1 MSEWR
6 FTAYDLRT
14 GSKLTDLNVASWS
27 STDVLND
34 SGDFSATIELDG
46 AGRSTVT
53 VVAALPLTDDDGVV
67 LTDDLGEELLA
78 DPEPTTF
85 PTSRRTVVADST
97 RRGRS
102 VIVAERDGV
111 PCFTG
116 IIWRRQYDATSRTLK
131 VAGRGLGSYFDHF
144 SQTTALTSTG
154 IDQFAILKG
163 LVDFVQNQ
171 AGANIGIEIPAAT
184 SGVLRDRVYEAFS
197 GKKVGELMRE
207 LSNVVDGF
215 DYDVRS
221 EYDTGAVVRRLR
233 RFYPRRGRT
242 FEATGL
248 RFRAPGNAVLFDMSE
263 DASDMATV
271 VTALGAGD
279 GADMLITTAAET
291 ALVNAGWPAYSVT
304 RAYKDVTVLATL
316 AQHAGADVARLSGVD
331 DESFSV
337 QVDPTFPGQPWGSWD
352 LGDDCQLIVD
362 DDPLFPAGDDGS
374 PGLVSNRRVA
384 AHGWSVQG
392 SSEQLTVTLDRKVIP

>member
-1 MSEWR
+1 MPEWR

-14 GSKLTDLNVASWS
+14 QAKLTDLNVAAWA
-27 STDVLND
+27 STDVLED

-46 AGRSTVT
+46 ATTSTVT
-53 VVAALPLTDDDGVV
+53 VVAALPLTDDDGEV
-67 LTDDLGEELLA
+67 LTDDDGEALLA

-85 PTSRRTVVADST
+85 QTARRTVVADST

-111 PCFTG
+111 PAFTG
-116 IIWRRQYDATSRTLK
+116 IIWRRQYDARSRTLK
-131 VAGRGLGSYFDHF
+131 VAGRGLRSYFDHF
-144 SQTTALTSTG
+144 SQTTALTYAG
-154 IDQFAILKG
+154 VDQFAILKG

-171 AGANIGIEIPAAT
+171 AGANIGVEIPAAA
-184 SGVLRDRVYEAFS
+184 SGVLRDRVYESFS
-197 GKKVGELMRE
+197 GKYVGELMRE

-215 DYDVRS
+215 DYDIRT
-221 EYDTGAVVRRLR
+221 EYEAGLAARRLR

-263 DASDMATV
+263 DASNMATV

-279 GADMLITTAAET
+279 GADMLVTTAAQT
-291 ALVNAGWPAYSVT
+291 SLVNAGWPAYSVT
-304 RAYKDVTVLATL
+304 RAHKDVTNLNTL
-316 AQHAGADVARLSGVD
+316 AGHAGAAAARLSGVD

-384 AHGWSVQG
+384 AHSWSVQG

>member
-6 FTAYDLRT
+6 FTASDLRS
-14 GSKLTDLNVASWS
+14 GAKLTDLNVAGWS
-27 STDVLND
+27 SNDVLKD

-46 AGRSTVT
+46 QARTAT
-53 VVAALPLTDDDGVV
+53 
-67 LTDDLGEELLA
+67 
-78 DPEPTTF
+78 
-85 PTSRRTVVADST
+85 TSRRTTVSDST

-144 SQTTALTSTG
+144 SQTSALSYTDV
-154 IDQFAILKG
+154 DQFAILKG

-171 AGANIGIEIPAAT
+171 AGADIGIEIPAAT
-184 SGVLRDRVYEAFS
+184 SGVLRDRVYESFS
-197 GKKVGELMRE
+197 GKYVGELMRE
-207 LSNVVDGF
+207 LSSVINGF
-215 DYDVRS
+215 DYDIRT
-221 EYDTGAVVRRLR
+221 EYDAGAVVRRLR

-248 RFRAPGNAVLFDMSE
+248 RFRSPGNAVLFDMSE
-263 DASDMATV
+263 DGSQMATV

-279 GADMLITTAAET
+279 GADMLVTTAAET

-304 RAYKDVTVLATL
+304 LAFKDVTVLATL
-316 AQHAGADVARLSGVD
+316 AQHAGAAVARLSGVD

-337 QVDPTFPGQPWGSWD
+337 QVDPTFAGQPWGSWD

-362 DDPLFPAGDDGS
+362 DDPMYPAGDDGS
-374 PGLVSNRRVA
+374 PGLVANRRVV
-384 AHGWSVQG
+384 AHSWSVQG
-392 SSEQLTVTLDRKVIP
+392 SAEQLTVTLDRKVIP

>member
-6 FTAYDLRT
+6 FTASDLRS
-14 GSKLTDLNVASWS
+14 GAKLTDLNVAAWS

-34 SGDFSATIELDG
+34 SGDFSATVELDG
-46 AGRSTVT
+46 ATPSTVT

-78 DPEPTTF
+78 DPEPTIF
-85 PTSRRTVVADST
+85 PTARRTTVADST
-97 RRGRS
+97 RSGRS

-111 PCFTG
+111 PVFTG
-116 IIWRRQYDATSRTLK
+116 IVWRRRYDATSLTLN
-131 VAGRGLGSYFDHF
+131 VAGRGLASYFDHF
-144 SQTTALTSTG
+144 AQTTALTYTG
-154 IDQFAILKG
+154 VDQFETLKA

-171 AGANIGIEIPAAT
+171 AGANIGVEIPAAT
-184 SGVLRDRVYEAFS
+184 SGVLRDRAYEAFS

-207 LSNVVDGF
+207 LSNVVNGF
-215 DYDVRS
+215 DYDIRT
-221 EYDTGAVVRRLR
+221 EYVAGAVVRRLR

-248 RFRAPGNAVLFDMSE
+248 RFRAPGNAVLLDMSE

-279 GADMLITTAAET
+279 GADMLVTTAANTE
-291 ALVNAGWPAYSVT
+291 LVNAGWPAYSTT

-331 DESFSV
+331 DESFTV

-362 DDPLFPAGDDGS
+362 NDPMYPAGDDGS
-374 PGLVSNRRVA
+374 PGLVRERRVA
-384 AHGWSVQG
+384 AHSWSVQG
-392 SSEQLTVTLDRKVIP
+392 SAEQLIVTLDRKVIP